1 MKIVIGKRY
10 LWAILVFSLIIFNSC
25 SKKTSCP
32 AYDNFGADH
41 KNMNEG
47 DSQMPIMPKKS
58 RKGKSKKNVERG
70 LFSKKYKKTFKAY
83 KPDKK

>member
-1 MKIVIGKRY
+1 MKRVTRKIC
-10 LWAILVFSLIIFNSC
+10 LWTVLVFLSFSFPYC

-47 DSQMPIMPKKS
+47 ESQTPIMPKKS
-58 RKGKSKKNVERG
+58 RKRRSKKNVERG